1 MSRLRVA
8 EVYVVNWLGYPASRW
23 RFDGPVIQFHG
34 ENGAGKTTA
43 MAAIV
48 AALVPNAARIDSIF
62 RGSAPGHAG
71 LRTKVGV
78 DGNPSYSVLRVER
91 EGTAP
96 LYLGARLTANPAAQ
110 TGVSVT
116 PFAAH
121 GFPEPP
127 DPSLWLTA
135 DDSGIRRVAT
145 LDEIGDAAGRAGGSF
160 RQFSGPGEYYPYLHQ
175 LGILPRPL
183 KNREDQEQFAKL
195 YLAGFGGDAAQLVY
209 RLKDHFLPEQERLG
223 ANLQTMDEVYR
234 RLIRGRADIDAY
246 EAKRRVL
253 EKLWEAANEL
263 VQCAWAN
270 DEFRLR
276 SARAEAVKADA
287 DLKKTAA
294 DESGIKATLADLLAR
309 RPGLQAALDAA
320 LSARDRG
327 RDAIVERIT
336 SLDHAIDERRR
347 IDANRAALPDLTA
360 LVDGAIGDWPSF
372 LAARDR
378 AKELRTTVLAGAADL
393 RRTLA
398 DLDSGIAALE
408 YSGEVLR
415 ETALARQPHFA
426 DLNIEAARQL
436 QARLGPAVNASVVDD
451 PDKAAA
457 SALSDPL
464 TLEHSWFIKTG
475 DVDGIISPPP
485 PTESGLIVP
494 EGAFLRASKLPDRP
508 ILGTA
513 ARTRT
518 LRALQKGR
526 DDAAIGLDATER
538 RAAEIEAALDKT
550 AAIAQSADLFP
561 NETLPPVLATQARRT
576 GLQEALSAGPH
587 GRWPAMSVAEDKDI
601 AEAWRTA
608 MSYGAA
614 ADEALTRA
622 RDDITRYQERLVAA
636 ERATARAR
644 EAARDAQLEAGER
657 AASRDAWLEQAL
669 GEQLLSH
676 LSEPGWLEG
685 LQGDFVADR
694 LAKRAA
700 AAGQSLQGQV
710 NDASFAGTLILAA
723 NDAVDQINAATVDQS
738 PATCLRVWRA
748 MRDSAFSLMPRNLTS
763 TNDPVEACAA
773 LSARVAELRVDVER
787 AERLFRV
794 ETTAIRS
801 AIESA
806 VSQQRRRIEG
816 LNRGREDARF
826 GDLSGIRLKL
836 TAKTEILDQLDA
848 FMTEVGKIS
857 ADLSFAEALETVA
870 RSAERGQRRALAPD
884 VTQLTDYRNYAE
896 LGVEVRHRDS
906 ESWRSIEEEDPSTGE
921 RIGIAFVCLLLVLES
936 WETRSMNVS
945 FLPGTCLRFLVIDEA
960 ARLDSTGLA
969 TIAAY
974 AETADAQVL
983 VAAPQEQ
990 PIPGSRTTYTF
1001 VRTRDPGGAPRV
1013 VTRRRVLITD
1023 QTHD

>member
-1 MSRLRVA
+1 MSRLRVT
-8 EVYVVNWLGYPASRW
+8 EVYVVNWLGYPAIRW

-48 AALVPNAARIDSIF
+48 AALVPNPARIDSIF
-62 RGSAPGHAG
+62 RGGAPGHAG
-71 LRTKVGV
+71 LRTKVGI

-96 LYLGARLTANPAAQ
+96 VYLGARLTANPAAQ
-110 TGVSVT
+110 TGVSIT

-127 DPSLWLTA
+127 EPYLWLTT

-175 LGILPRPL
+175 LGILPRPM

-223 ANLQTMDEVYR
+223 TNLQTMDEVYR

-246 EAKRRVL
+246 EAKRRLL
-253 EKLWEAANEL
+253 ERLWDAANEL
-263 VQCAWAN
+263 VKCAWAN
-270 DEFRLR
+270 DEFQLR
-276 SARAEAVKADA
+276 TARAEAVTADA

-294 DESGIKATLADLLAR
+294 DESGIRAALSDLLAR
-309 RPGLQAALDAA
+309 QSGLQAAVDAA
-320 LSARDRG
+320 RAARNRG
-327 RDAIVERIT
+327 RDAIVARIAG
-336 SLDHAIDERRR
+336 LDGTIRERRR
-347 IDANRAALPDLTA
+347 IDTNRAALPKLAA
-360 LVDGAIGDWPSF
+360 LVVGAISDWPSF

-378 AKELRTTVLAGAADL
+378 AKALRTAALAEMADL
-393 RRTLA
+393 RRTLV
-398 DLDSGIAALE
+398 DLDRSIAALGG
-408 YSGEVLR
+408 SGEIPG
-415 ETALARQPHFA
+415 ETALARQPYFA
-426 DLNIEAARQL
+426 DLDIEAARQL
-436 QARLGPAVNASVVDD
+436 QASLGPAVNATVVDD
-451 PDKAAA
+451 PDEAAA
-457 SALSDPL
+457 TALADPL
-464 TLEHSWFIKTG
+464 TLEHSWFIKAS
-475 DVDGIISPPP
+475 DVDRIVSPPP
-485 PTESGLIVP
+485 PTESGLIVR
-494 EGAFLRASKLPDRP
+494 EGAFLRASKLSDRP
-508 ILGTA
+508 ILGVA
-513 ARTRT
+513 ARMRT
-518 LRALQKGR
+518 ARDVQKDR
-526 DDAAIGLDATER
+526 DDISNALDITER
-538 RAAEIEAALDKT
+538 RAADIEAALDRV
-550 AAIAQSADLFP
+550 AAIGQSADLFP
-561 NETLPPVLATQARRT
+561 DDSLPPVSVVQARSN
-576 GLQEALSAGPH
+576 GLQEALNAEPRGS
-587 GRWPAMSVAEDKDI
+587 WPGISVAEDQDL

-608 MSYGAA
+608 SLEAAA
-614 ADEALTRA
+614 ADGALRRA
-622 RDDITRYQERLVAA
+622 EQDIGRNQGRLENAVK
-636 ERATARAR
+636 ATAKAR
-644 EAARDAQLEAGER
+644 GVAHDAQLKAGAR

-676 LSEPGWLEG
+676 LSEPEWLEG

-694 LAKRAA
+694 LVKRAA
-700 AAGQSLQGQV
+700 AAGQALQGQV
-710 NDASFAGTLILAA
+710 NDASLAGALVLATS
-723 NDAVDQINAATVDQS
+723 DAVEQINEASVDQS
-738 PATCLRVWRA
+738 PAACLRVWRA

-794 ETTAIRS
+794 EANAIRS

-816 LNRGREDARF
+816 LNRGREEARF

-848 FMTEVGKIS
+848 FMTEVEKIS
-857 ADLSFAEALETVA
+857 ADMGFAEALETVA
-870 RSAERGQRRALAPD
+870 RSAEHRQRRALAPD
-884 VTQLTDYRNYAE
+884 VMQLTDYRNYAE
-896 LGVEVRHRDS
+896 LGVEVRHRAS
-906 ESWRSIEEEDPSTGE
+906 ETWRSIEEEDPSTGE

-936 WETRSMNVS
+936 WESRSMSVS

-974 AETADAQVL
+974 AAAADAQVL

-990 PIPGSRTTYTF
+990 PIPGSSTTYTF
-1001 VRTRDPGGAPRV
+1001 VRTRDPGGAPLV
-1013 VTRRRVLITD
+1013 VTRRRVLIAD
-1023 QTHD
+1023 QADD